1 VYEKSVSSTNNRE
14 AKATIYVVV
23 RPQENHKPVLTV
35 PRTKLVV
42 AGETVT
48 FNVSAIDPDAG
59 QTVTIDT
66 LRLPYG
72 ATFSS
77 ETFSWPT
84 TLANVGTDTAV
95 FIASDNGTPVMS
107 DIDTVFITVSATP
120 VNRPPVW
127 TPNERTLSGQVGSE
141 VSLSF
146 AGMCSDPDDDTLIYT
161 LLPGM
166 PAGDTVIGPSWTFT
180 PAAGDTGTY
189 MIKIVARDPSDASD
203 TLTIH
208 LTIAAGDLKAPVMGR
223 VIPKEDSLPVSSSSY
238 QIVVSGRDESGIAS
252 VRCEMGSDTFAVS
265 RSDDTLYSATVT
277 GLSASEW
284 NTIRM
289 IATDSSA
296 AANRCTLNVYLKYD
310 ATLPDNVPPTIT
322 LLSPTAD
329 TIIGVDTCTIRVRC
343 TDDSGV
349 AVVSM
354 NVGSDTVRAVR
365 GTGDVFTGTIKHLAA
380 GQYSTV
386 TITAMDSSAAHNQ
399 KAISVRIKYDGD
411 VAGPVI
417 TRVTPATDS
426 VTSGSA
432 NYTVTLQCTDAS
444 GVKSV
449 NGAMD
454 ASNFTG
460 TRGSGNNWT
469 IAVTGLTVNVYNMVV
484 FTATDSSL
492 RANTAKD
499 TVYIKYDPTMLDTIG
514 PTIIQINGPASGS
527 IVPNAAIEIV
537 DSVGDPSDIDSVYWT
552 RNNGAKKMMA
562 MVSGSTGYY
571 SLKDTLTEGKID
583 TLVVTGV
590 DKATRRNRSTQTF
603 YLRYIKAPSI
613 TTQPLSQAV
622 CSGGQAIFT
631 VAATG
636 TAPLSYQ
643 WRTGAAA
650 PFNNIGGNFP
660 RCTLSNATAT
670 TIVSCVVSNST
681 NVTSNLCTLT
691 VNTTPALPT
700 SVSATTPICTGS
712 TTTLTAAAPATGT
725 LHWYTGSC
733 GGTAVGTGTS
743 VTTGALTSNT
753 TFYVRAETAT
763 CNGDCAT
770 VSVTVNAAPTR
781 ILIANQSRVVCSDDG
796 SQNISVSTSEPSI
809 SYQWYKNGTTALT
822 DGLYQYSGSSTNVL
836 QVWNDAAVLPG
847 YYSCKLTNSSGCST
861 FTDSAHLSLSQINIT
876 QQPGDQSCCEYQ
888 LVRFSI
894 TATGGVGA
902 LHYLWYWRV
911 DGIDQIVSNG
921 VYFEGQG
928 TNSLGVYGSSSTFGA
943 GFYCVITDDNNCILI
958 SDVAWFSKDG
968 SCP

>member
-1 VYEKSVSSTNNRE
+1 MPPTLYLTNP
-14 AKATIYVVV
+14 V
-23 RPQENHKPVLTV
+23 R
-35 PRTKLVV
+35 
-42 AGETVT
+42 
-48 FNVSAIDPDAG
+48 
-59 QTVTIDT
+59 
-66 LRLPYG
+66 
-72 ATFSS
+72 
-77 ETFSWPT
+77 
-84 TLANVGTDTAV
+84 
-95 FIASDNGTPVMS
+95 
-107 DIDTVFITVSATP
+107 DTVV
-120 VNRPPVW
+120 
-127 TPNERTLSGQVGSE
+127 
-141 VSLSF
+141 
-146 AGMCSDPDDDTLIYT
+146 
-161 LLPGM
+161 
-166 PAGDTVIGPSWTFT
+166 
-180 PAAGDTGTY
+180 
-189 MIKIVARDPSDASD
+189 
-203 TLTIH
+203 
-208 LTIAAGDLKAPVMGR
+208 
-223 VIPKEDSLPVSSSSY
+223 
-238 QIVVSGRDESGIAS
+238 
-252 VRCEMGSDTFAVS
+252 
-265 RSDDTLYSATVT
+265 
-277 GLSASEW
+277 
-284 NTIRM
+284 
-289 IATDSSA
+289 
-296 AANRCTLNVYLKYD
+296 
-310 ATLPDNVPPTIT
+310 
-322 LLSPTAD
+322 
-329 TIIGVDTCTIRVRC
+329 GVDTFVVTAVCKDQSGITSLDGLRDATPFTMTRSV
-343 TDDSGV
+343 TVDSVWSG
-349 AVVSM
+349 
-354 NVGSDTVRAVR
+354 TVRGLPA
-365 GTGDVFTGTIKHLAA
+365 GSYAKIKLVATDA
-380 GQYSTV
+380 ST
-386 TITAMDSSAAHNQ
+386 ARNKDSV
-399 KAISVRIKYDGD
+399 SVRIKHDGD
-411 VAGPVI
+411 ATGPVI
-417 TRVTPATDS
+417 TKVTPAGDS
-426 VTSGSA
+426 VATNASS
-432 NYTVTLQCTDAS
+432 YTVTLQCTDAS

-770 VSVTVNAAPTR
+770 VSVTVNPKPAQPTSVSATSPICAGNTSTLTAATPPTGTLHWYTGSCGGTAVGTGTSVTTGTLTSNTTFYVRAETATCNGDCATVAVTVNAAPTR